1 MITAVRPRRDTTREQ
16 ALETEPEEAVGRRA
30 TLLGVVIAVGIAWPR
45 LFGGSERLSFGRLRP
60 LHTNPAIVSFALRPS
75 GHR

>member
-45 LFGGSERLSFGRLRP
+45 LFGGSERLSFGRL
-60 LHTNPAIVSFALRPS
+60 HTNPAIVSFALRPS